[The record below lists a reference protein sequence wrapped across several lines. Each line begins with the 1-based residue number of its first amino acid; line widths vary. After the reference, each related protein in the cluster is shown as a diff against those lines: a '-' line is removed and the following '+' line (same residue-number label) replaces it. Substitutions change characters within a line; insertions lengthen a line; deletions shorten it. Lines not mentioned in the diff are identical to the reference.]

1 MTIIAHGKV
10 SAASTGITLLPGRE
24 TRDAGAGSCQKLLEV
39 LQLLRQIG
47 SKGETVARADISE
60 NVFDL

>member
-1 MTIIAHGKV
+1 M
-10 SAASTGITLLPGRE
+10 LLPGRE

-39 LQLLRQIG
+39 LQLLQQIG